1 MFMLVII
8 KLFFLI
14 IEFLN
19 LVCFFELL
27 SGLLWVIW
35 IILLFIIVILVDE
48 LFVLEKWYFSDWLIL
63 FKILFEVGKLL
74 LLFLILVLIWYLIFL
89 LYLIEWLVC
98 LKMVKNVL

>member
-19 LVCFFELL
+19 LVCFLELL
-27 SGLLWVIW
+27 RGLLWVIW
-35 IILLFIIVILVDE
+35 IILLFIIVMLVDE

>member
-63 FKILFEVGKLL
+63 FKILVEVGKLL